1 MDTREKKDYL
11 RSYKAADSEIND
23 LLRQR
28 EAIMARLTRVTT
40 SYSGMPGGG
49 GGDTMT
55 DGIARLIELEGEI
68 NDRID
73 ALIALRREI
82 EGCIRTVD
90 SSAQRRVLRLR
101 YIEGMSWKRI
111 CVEMAASP
119 ETYGATERWIYKLHG
134 MGLAQMQVGSKVQ

>member
-1 MDTREKKDYL
+1 MDAREKKDYL
-11 RSYKAADSEIND
+11 RRYKAADSEIND

-49 GGDTMT
+49 GGDIMT
-55 DGIARLIELEGEI
+55 DGVAKLIEVEQEI

-101 YIEGMSWKRI
+101 YIEGMTWER
-111 CVEMAASP
+111 VALEMH
-119 ETYGATERWIYKLHG
+119 YERTQVWRLHG
-134 MGLAQMQVGSKVQ
+134 RALAALKME

>member
-1 MDTREKKDYL
+1 MDAREKKDYL
-11 RSYKAADSEIND
+11 RRYKAADSEIND

-49 GGDTMT
+49 GGDIMT
-55 DGIARLIELEGEI
+55 DGVAKLIEVEQEI

>member
-1 MDTREKKDYL
+1 MDAREKKDYL
-11 RSYKAADSEIND
+11 RRYKAADSEIND

-49 GGDTMT
+49 GGDIMT
-55 DGIARLIELEGEI
+55 DGVAKLIEVEQEI

-82 EGCIRTVD
+82 EGCIRAVD

-101 YIEGMSWKRI
+101 YIEGMTWER
-111 CVEMAASP
+111 VALEMH
-119 ETYGATERWIYKLHG
+119 YERTQVWRLHG
-134 MGLAQMQVGSKVQ
+134 RALAALKME

>member
-55 DGIARLIELEGEI
+55 DGIAKLIEVEGEI

-101 YIEGMSWKRI
+101 YIEGMTWER
-111 CVEMAASP
+111 VALEMH
-119 ETYGATERWIYKLHG
+119 YERTQVWRLHG
-134 MGLAQMQVGSKVQ
+134 RALAALKME

>member
-11 RSYKAADSEIND
+11 RRYKAADSEIND

-55 DGIARLIELEGEI
+55 DVIARLIELEGEI

-101 YIEGMSWKRI
+101 YIEGMTWER
-111 CVEMAASP
+111 VALEMH
-119 ETYGATERWIYKLHG
+119 YERTQVWRLHG
-134 MGLAQMQVGSKVQ
+134 RALAALKME

>member
-11 RSYKAADSEIND
+11 RRYKAADSEIND

-49 GGDTMT
+49 GGDIMT
-55 DGIARLIELEGEI
+55 DGVAKLIEVEQEI

-82 EGCIRTVD
+82 EGCIRAVD

-101 YIEGMSWKRI
+101 YIEGMTWER
-111 CVEMAASP
+111 VALEMH
-119 ETYGATERWIYKLHG
+119 YERTQVWRLHG
-134 MGLAQMQVGSKVQ
+134 RALAALKME